1 MTDLVKLSKR
11 IEAGNLEQ
19 SSEVKN
25 CLFLCGGKVLTN
37 DIRKEMKSV
46 GNIVPVMRN
55 GEAENMMTL
64 FDGKHMCFSGA
75 NQLVYVAD
83 PEKVDF
89 DNDGVVV
96 IRG

>member
-1 MTDLVKLSKR
+1 MTDLVELSKR
-11 IEAGNLEQ
+11 IDAGRLMQ
-19 SSEVKN
+19 SREVKN
-25 CLFLCGGKVLTN
+25 CLFLCGEDVLTN

-46 GNIVPVMRN
+46 GNIVLVMHN

-75 NQLVYVAD
+75 NRLVYVAD

-89 DNDGVVV
+89 DDDGVVV
-96 IRG
+96 IGS